1 MAFKKFREY
10 LKDEKNIV
18 EKPEVQKVPDYKGP
32 SSSAPPQA
40 KMDKNAGGHGYKGSA
55 KPYSAGK
62 NAANPNKS
70 EKGFAHEGD
79 KDLKYE
85 PKVDV
90 DTKDPAKGE
99 ELKSWH
105 KSKSV
110 SEWLQ
115 KTRKLSNAGFIKEM
129 QNEGIAYGV
138 IKETITECAKSNR
151 NVAQLVME
159 MKRNKLLKSLISEIC
174 SHESA
179 IPAILSEIKK
189 NSLFLKYLNEFNGMD
204 HDDEEP
210 IEMADDESMG
220 DDEGNDDE
228 SMGDDEGN
236 DDESMDDD
244 EGNDDESMDDDE
256 GNDDESMGDDE
267 GNDDESMDDDE
278 GNDDESMGD
287 DEGNDD
293 ESMDDDESALSNPI
307 GNHHARKALK
317 KMGPPPGPS
326 NEF

>member
-228 SMGDDEGN
+228 SM
-236 DDESMDDD
+236 
-244 EGNDDESMDDDE
+244 
-256 GNDDESMGDDE
+256 
-267 GNDDESMDDDE
+267 
-278 GNDDESMGD
+278 
-287 DEGNDD
+287 
-293 ESMDDDESALSNPI
+293 DDDESALSNPI

>member
-115 KTRKLSNAGFIKEM
+115 KTRKLSNAGFIKGM

-189 NSLFLKYLNEFNGMD
+189 NSLFLKYLNEFHDMD
-204 HDDEEP
+204 HDENNSDDEEP
-210 IEMADDESMG
+210 MEMDDEEPMEMDDDESMG
-220 DDEGNDDE
+220 DDDESMGDDDE
-228 SMGDDEGN
+228 SMGDDDESMGD

-244 EGNDDESMDDDE
+244 DESMGD
-256 GNDDESMGDDE
+256 DDESMGDD
-267 GNDDESMDDDE
+267 DESMGD
-278 GNDDESMGD
+278 DDESMGD
-287 DEGNDD
+287 
-293 ESMDDDESALSNPI
+293 DDDESALSNPI
-307 GNHHARKALK
+307 GKHHARKALK

-326 NEF
+326 SEF

>member
-40 KMDKNAGGHGYKGSA
+40 KMDKNAGGHGSKGSA

-79 KDLKYE
+79 KDLKYD
-85 PKVDV
+85 PKIDV

-115 KTRKLSNAGFIKEM
+115 KTRKL
-129 QNEGIAYGV
+129 
-138 IKETITECAKSNR
+138 
-151 NVAQLVME
+151 NVHV
-159 MKRNKLLKSLISEIC
+159 
-174 SHESA
+174 
-179 IPAILSEIKK
+179 
-189 NSLFLKYLNEFNGMD
+189 
-204 HDDEEP
+204 
-210 IEMADDESMG
+210 
-220 DDEGNDDE
+220 
-228 SMGDDEGN
+228 
-236 DDESMDDD
+236 
-244 EGNDDESMDDDE
+244 
-256 GNDDESMGDDE
+256 
-267 GNDDESMDDDE
+267 
-278 GNDDESMGD
+278 
-287 DEGNDD
+287 
-293 ESMDDDESALSNPI
+293 
-307 GNHHARKALK
+307 
-317 KMGPPPGPS
+317 GPCCL
-326 NEF
+326 